1 MKSIVDEYSETYMLT
16 GDFTRLHELHPE
28 MKYND
33 SESLTNDMKL
43 TNIEAESIID
53 TFRLH
58 ILLSAAA
65 CDFRLHTAEEVT
77 PE

>member
-1 MKSIVDEYSETYMLT
+1 MNPIVDEYSETYMLT

-43 TNIEAESIID
+43 TNVQEESIID
-53 TFRLH
+53 TFTLH
-58 ILLSAAA
+58 SLLCSVV
-65 CDFRLHTAEEVT
+65 CDLKLHTAERIT